1 MTKIIEWRYKVLSEL
16 PVQEDLF
23 VEKFLMD
30 GMQDLCR
37 RTSVWTEDIADVS
50 TVDVPNHTLT
60 PLTAYTKLVRFLSG
74 SYKGVELDNKT
85 VGEMVALSREWKT
98 GKGTPPYI
106 VYEGGNTIRWAKI
119 PDTTGDAVSFTVS
132 LEPTDIE
139 NSDIPLQIE
148 TDHLE
153 TIKDYVKWKFF
164 MQPQVFNADLA
175 LLHKKMYE
183 SGRGKLKISV
193 ITGFVGNSQAHQ
205 ERFL

>member
-1 MTKIIEWRYKVLSEL
+1 MTTILEWRYTVLSEL

-30 GMQDLCR
+30 GMKDLCR
-37 RTSVWTEDIADVS
+37 RTHVWTEDIADVS
-50 TVDVPNHTLT
+50 TVDVPTHTLT
-60 PLTAYTKLVRFLSG
+60 PLTPNAKLVRFLSG

-85 VGEMVALSREWKT
+85 TGEMMALNRQWKSI
-98 GKGTPPYI
+98 KGTPPYI

-119 PDTTGDAVSFTVS
+119 PDKTGDAVSFTVS

-139 NSDIPLQIE
+139 LSIIPEQIE
-148 TDHLE
+148 TDHEE
-153 TIKDYVKWKFF
+153 TIKDYVKWKYY

-175 LLHKKMYE
+175 LLHKREYE
-183 SGRGKLKISV
+183 RGRGKLKISV
-193 ITGFVGNSQAHQ
+193 ITGFVGNSQAQQ